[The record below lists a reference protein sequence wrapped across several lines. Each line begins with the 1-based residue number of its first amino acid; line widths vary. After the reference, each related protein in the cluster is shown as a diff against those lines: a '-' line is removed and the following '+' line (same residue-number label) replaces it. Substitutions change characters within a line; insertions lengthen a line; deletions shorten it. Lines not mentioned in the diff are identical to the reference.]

1 MSERLITKERVSCMN
16 SIYITIEG
24 PWVFSESINTFCRHS
39 TGFLFIFVGSTESTL
54 DRMVLLSPHQ
64 QSFIFL

>member
-1 MSERLITKERVSCMN
+1 MN
-16 SIYITIEG
+16 SIYITTEG
-24 PWVFSESINTFCRHS
+24 PWVFSESITTFCRHI

-54 DRMVLLSPHQ
+54 DRMVPLSPDQ